1 MQWYFLKHPP
11 RCQQFASEPKGL
23 PLYSVALGVF
33 NTLSFSS
40 SPLEPGKLLAK
51 VCHSH
56 LWRQYCS
63 SSPTVY
69 FHLPGASGR
78 ADLVLRKQQPWVWR
92 ITEVGEAALQGFAA
106 AGLSPGSTPHSEKVC
121 LKVFSQ
127 WHLGYGKPGP
137 WNGFL
142 FGDQHYRTS
151 YRVSHRVYSPWWAR
165 WVTWSLTEAQ
175 ILGDVSLVGDSVLW
189 SSLLLLLPS
198 PALPTQLPGLMSRQ
212 QFEHC

>member
-78 ADLVLRKQQPWVWR
+78 ADLVLRKQQPWCEESQRWERLHCRALLQLGYHLAAPHTQKRFAWR
-92 ITEVGEAALQGFAA
+92 YFPNDTLDMGNLAHGMVSSLETSITEPVTEFHIEFIHHGEQG
-106 AGLSPGSTPHSEKVC
+106 GLH
-121 LKVFSQ
+121 
-127 WHLGYGKPGP
+127 
-137 WNGFL
+137 
-142 FGDQHYRTS
+142 
-151 YRVSHRVYSPWWAR
+151 
-165 WVTWSLTEAQ
+165 EAWQ
-175 ILGDVSLVGDSVLW
+175 RHKS
-189 SSLLLLLPS
+189 
-198 PALPTQLPGLMSRQ
+198 
-212 QFEHC
+212 